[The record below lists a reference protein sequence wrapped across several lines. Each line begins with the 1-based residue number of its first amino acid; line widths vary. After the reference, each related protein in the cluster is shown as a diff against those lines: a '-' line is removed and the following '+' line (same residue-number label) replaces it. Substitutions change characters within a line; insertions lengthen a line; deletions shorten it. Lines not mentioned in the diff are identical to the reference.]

1 MTTTFIRL
9 GSLSK
14 TILSAGAVTA
24 TATVFAPQLLNLQSA
39 KKFSTVMA
47 QSGDGDPAKADNIY
61 GFSAIDIDGNNVSL
75 EKYRGHVCVVVNV
88 ASQ

>member
-1 MTTTFIRL
+1 
-9 GSLSK
+9 
-14 TILSAGAVTA
+14 
-24 TATVFAPQLLNLQSA
+24 
-39 KKFSTVMA
+39 MA